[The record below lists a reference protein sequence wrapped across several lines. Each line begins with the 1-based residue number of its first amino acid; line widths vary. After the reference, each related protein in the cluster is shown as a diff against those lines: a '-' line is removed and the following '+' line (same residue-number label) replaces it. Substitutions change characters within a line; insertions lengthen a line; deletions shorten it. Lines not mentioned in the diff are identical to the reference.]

1 MADEL
6 IEKEKGVVRVGGE
19 QNDRDMN
26 EDAVGGNR
34 DNLNGN
40 SPADVEVSEGKKE
53 KKRAMLIVQPESED
67 EGDGDEDEDIDGEN
81 PSIEDLLA
89 DLPDDTEVCP

>member
-6 IEKEKGVVRVGGE
+6 IEKEKGVVCVGGE

-40 SPADVEVSEGKKE
+40 SPADAEVS
-53 KKRAMLIVQPESED
+53 
-67 EGDGDEDEDIDGEN
+67 
-81 PSIEDLLA
+81 
-89 DLPDDTEVCP
+89 

>member
-6 IEKEKGVVRVGGE
+6 IEKEKGVVCVGGE

-40 SPADVEVSEGKKE
+40 GPADAEVSEGKKE
-53 KKRAMLIVQPESED
+53 KKRATLIVQPESED

-81 PSIEDLLA
+81 PSIEDLIA